1 MRKSE
6 VVLPSNSF
14 LYKCF
19 VLPVVQ
25 WYSLTCADQ
34 VPVTRFFFFFYIYI
48 SIMIGYSLH
57 VPYSTW
63 LLQTAAFQSL
73 KIYGF
78 CELRLYF
85 SLVIYRTATVHFQS
99 SSFNIKNTV
108 VILNQFF
115 YLKNYTSYYY
125 INSFSPLRISF
136 FLSFSPFLT

>member
-19 VLPVVQ
+19 VLPVVVQ
-25 WYSLTCADQ
+25 SNVRRSGACHAL
-34 VPVTRFFFFFYIYI
+34 FFFFIYI
-48 SIMIGYSLH
+48 SIRIGYSLH

-85 SLVIYRTATVHFQS
+85 SLVTYRTATVHFQS

-125 INSFSPLRISF
+125 INSFSLLRISF

>member
-6 VVLPSNSF
+6 VVFPSNSF

-34 VPVTRFFFFFYIYI
+34 VPVTRFFFIYVYI
-48 SIMIGYSLH
+48 SIWIGYSLH

-63 LLQTAAFQSL
+63 LLLEAAFQSL

-85 SLVIYRTATVHFQS
+85 SLVTYCTATVHFQS

-115 YLKNYTSYYY
+115 YLINYTSYYY
-125 INSFSPLRISF
+125 INSFSLLQISF